1 MKRELNKYL
10 NELTKK
16 ELEAEVKKLYTKFK
30 VVKNFYDMELSQDTT
45 AILEQFKLKIQK
57 EYLPARGFG
66 RASNR
71 ESKKVITEFKK
82 IAVFKQ
88 DLIDLILFRVKVM
101 LDYTF
106 TYGDIDEPFYNSMDS
121 SFGDACKLIKA
132 EQLEK
137 KYEAQLQNFIHQASK
152 FGWGVYDS
160 FVYLYEEYIGEFEG

>member
-16 ELEAEVKKLYTKFK
+16 ELEAEIKKLYTKFK
-30 VVKNFYDMELSQDTT
+30 VVKNFYDMELSQGTT

-106 TYGDIDEPFYNSMDS
+106 TYGDIDEPFYNSMDA

-132 EQLEK
+132 EKLEQ
-137 KYEAQLQNFIHQASK
+137 KYQAELHDLIAQASNL
-152 FGWGVYDS
+152 GWGVYEN
-160 FVYLYEEYIGEFEG
+160 FIYCYEQYIGVFEE

>member
-10 NELTKK
+10 KELTKK
-16 ELEAEVKKLYTKFK
+16 ELEDEIKKLYTKFK

-45 AILEQFKLKIQK
+45 AILEQFKQKIQK

-82 IAVFKQ
+82 ICVFKR

-106 TYGDIDEPFYNSMDS
+106 TYGDIDEPFYNSMES
-121 SFGDACKLIKA
+121 SFEDACKLIKSEKL
-132 EQLEK
+132 EQEYDGELRD
-137 KYEAQLQNFIHQASK
+137 FIQQASQ
-152 FGWGVYDS
+152 FGWGVYDG
-160 FVYLYEEYIGEFEG
+160 FTFFYREYIGYFED